1 MTGLRAASGHAPVA
15 RGGTGEALTHDSRA
29 QALAQIVQTQREDRE
44 PPTLHAPESKPGR
57 IVDLTAALP
66 EPVQQ
71 ARASRGEDADVP
83 RFSPPRYDQR
93 LAVCTGKDDCA
104 GRAAGDRSSTYF
116 DSGAGE
122 DRAGGVLGVDGVGL
136 AARAAY
142 SAVGGPGRAGS
153 GSPALGV
160 GGRGGARRPCRRPTR
175 RQGPRPRHRTPKD

>member
-104 GRAAGDRSSTYF
+104 RRAAGDRSSTYF
-116 DSGAGE
+116 DSGACE
-122 DRAGGVLGVDGVGL
+122 DRAGGVLCGRRPRSGRKWL
-136 AARAAY
+136 A
-142 SAVGGPGRAGS
+142 
-153 GSPALGV
+153 
-160 GGRGGARRPCRRPTR
+160 GAR
-175 RQGPRPRHRTPKD
+175 G